1 MVINGI
7 VVLMVINVFFFGGV
21 FVGVFF
27 PWIQLVTCDEAT
39 DFVNPGWYSPKSQN
53 LILFDGTP
61 SNEKQPCLR
70 ALLIQG

>member
-7 VVLMVINVFFFGGV
+7 VVLMVINVFFLGGV
-21 FVGVFF
+21 CWCFF

-61 SNEKQPCLR
+61 PMKNSRVYGLY
-70 ALLIQG
+70 